1 LHHDHENPTHPGEV
15 LREDVIA
22 ELGLTVKDAAERLG
36 MSRTALSRV
45 LNCRAAVS
53 SDLALRL
60 EQAGVSTADTW
71 LTMQLNYDLA
81 QARQQPQPAIRA
93 FGPVAAHA

>member
-1 LHHDHENPTHPGEV
+1 MTLKNPTHPGEV

-22 ELGLTVKDAAERLG
+22 ELGLTVKEAAERLG

-81 QARQQPQPAIRA
+81 QARKHPQPAIRA
-93 FGPVAAHA
+93 FGPAAACA

>member
-1 LHHDHENPTHPGEV
+1 MTINKPIHPGEV

-22 ELGLTVKDAAERLG
+22 ELGLTVKEVAGRLG

-53 SDLALRL
+53 PDLALRL

-71 LTMQLNYDLA
+71 LTLQLNYDLA
-81 QARQQPQPAIRA
+81 QARQHPQPAVRA
-93 FGPVAAHA
+93 IGATLAHA

>member
-1 LHHDHENPTHPGEV
+1 MTMKDPTHPGEV
-15 LREDVIA
+15 LREDVIV
-22 ELGLTVKDAAERLG
+22 ELGLTVKEAAERLG

-53 SDLALRL
+53 PDLALRL

-71 LTMQLNYDLA
+71 LTLQLNYDLA
-81 QARQQPQPAIRA
+81 RARQHPQPAVRA
-93 FGPVAAHA
+93 LGPAVAHA

>member
-1 LHHDHENPTHPGEV
+1 MTLKNPTHPGEV

-22 ELGLTVKDAAERLG
+22 ELGLTVKEAAERLG

-45 LNCRAAVS
+45 LNGRAAVS

-81 QARQQPQPAIRA
+81 QARQRPQPAIRA
-93 FGPVAAHA
+93 LGPVAACA

>member
-1 LHHDHENPTHPGEV
+1 MTKVNPTHPGEV
-15 LREDVIA
+15 LREDVLA
-22 ELGLTVKDAAERLG
+22 YLNLTVTEAAHRLG
-36 MSRTALSRV
+36 MSRPALSRV

-53 SDLALRL
+53 PDLALRL

-81 QARQQPQPAIRA
+81 QARKFPQPAVRA
-93 FGPVAAHA
+93 LSVNAAPA

>member
-1 LHHDHENPTHPGEV
+1 MTMKNPTHPGEI

-22 ELGLTVKDAAERLG
+22 ALGLTVKEAAERLS

-53 SDLALRL
+53 PDLALRL

-71 LTMQLNYDLA
+71 LTLQLNYDLA
-81 QARQQPQPAIRA
+81 QARQHPQPAVRA
-93 FGPVAAHA
+93 LGAAFA

>member
-1 LHHDHENPTHPGEV
+1 MTMKNPTHPGEV

-22 ELGLTVKDAAERLG
+22 ALDLTVKEAAERLG

-45 LNCRAAVS
+45 LHCHAAVS
-53 SDLALRL
+53 PDLALRL

-71 LTMQLNYDLA
+71 LTLQLNYDLA
-81 QARQQPQPAIRA
+81 QARQRPQPTLVRSL
-93 FGPVAAHA
+93 GPVATHA

>member
-1 LHHDHENPTHPGEV
+1 MTMKKPTHPGEV

-22 ELGLTVKDAAERLG
+22 ELGLTVKEAAERLG

-53 SDLALRL
+53 PDLALRL
-60 EQAGVSTADTW
+60 EQAGASTADTW
-71 LTMQLNYDLA
+71 LTLQLNYDLA
-81 QARQQPQPAIRA
+81 QARQRQQPAVRA
-93 FGPVAAHA
+93 LGPVPARA

>member
-1 LHHDHENPTHPGEV
+1 MTLKNPTHPGEV

-22 ELGLTVKDAAERLG
+22 ELGLTVKEAAERLG

-45 LNCRAAVS
+45 LNGRAAVS

-71 LTMQLNYDLA
+71 LTMQLNHDLA
-81 QARQQPQPAIRA
+81 QARKHPQPAIRA
-93 FGPVAAHA
+93 FGPVAAYA